1 MIVTRRHFGKI
12 AAATGAVAA
21 FANPATMFAA
31 AKPNSKVGGVQ
42 LGVISYSYRQMPD
55 FQTQNANAVLR
66 YAVENGINAVEL
78 ENVQEEW
85 AGAPKRPMMPR
96 PPAAGGQTAQTGP
109 PTGGPPPRRQM
120 SPEQMAAQ
128 AKFAED
134 LTAFRLSVPMS
145 KYEALRKMYND
156 AGVEIYA
163 FKITLNMKMKDAEFD
178 YAFKAAKACGA
189 NQITMEMP
197 DGQPE
202 LTKRI
207 GDFASKY
214 KLWVGYHAHLQA
226 TPTTWDEAM
235 AQSPYNG
242 ANLDIGHFI
251 AAGNSPESALEFM
264 KKNHA
269 RITSFHVKDRKS
281 AAHGEA
287 NTPWGEGDTPIKQ
300 ALQLMKKEGWKFPA
314 TIELEYPIP
323 AGSDPVKEVAKCL
336 AYCKAALA

>member
-1 MIVTRRHFGKI
+1 MIVSRRQFGKF

-31 AKPNSKVGGVQ
+31 ARPNSKFGGVQ
-42 LGVISYSYRQMPD
+42 MGVISYSYRQMPD
-55 FQTQNANAVLR
+55 FGTENANAVLR
-66 YAVENGINAVEL
+66 YALADGINAVEL

-85 AGAPKRPMMPR
+85 AGAPKRPMMQR
-96 PPAAGGQTAQTGP
+96 PAGVPAVQTGP
-109 PTGGPPPRRQM
+109 PSGGPPPRRQM
-120 SPEQMAAQ
+120 TPEQMAAQ

-145 KYEALRKMYND
+145 KYEALRKLYND
-156 AGVEIYA
+156 AGVDIYA

-207 GDFASKY
+207 GDFASKH
-214 KLWVGYHAHLQA
+214 KMMVGYHAHLQA
-226 TPTTWDEAM
+226 TPTTWDEAI

-242 ANLDIGHFI
+242 INLDIGHFI
-251 AAGNSPESALEFM
+251 AAGNAPQSALDFM

-269 RITSFHVKDRKS
+269 RITSVHMKDRKNP
-281 AAHGEA
+281 AHGET
-287 NTPWGEGDTPIKQ
+287 NMPWGEGDTPIKD
-300 ALQLMKKEGWKFPA
+300 ALLLMKKEGWKFPA
-314 TIELEYPIP
+314 TIELEYTIP
-323 AGSDPVKEVAKCL
+323 AGSDPVKEVAKSL
-336 AYCKAALA
+336 AYAKTVLA

>member
-1 MIVTRRHFGKI
+1 MIVTRRQFGKI
-12 AAATGAVAA
+12 AAATGAAAA
-21 FANPATMFAA
+21 FAGPANLFAA
-31 AKPNSKVGGVQ
+31 AKPNSNFNGVQ
-42 LGVISYSYRQMPD
+42 IGVISYSYRQMPD
-55 FQTQNANAVLR
+55 FGTENANAVLR
-66 YAVENGINAVEL
+66 YALADGISAVEL

-85 AGAPKRPMMPR
+85 AGAPKRPMMQR
-96 PPAAGGQTAQTGP
+96 PAGVPAVQTGP

-120 SPEQMAAQ
+120 TPEQMAAQ
-128 AKFAED
+128 AKFAEEM
-134 LTAFRLSVPMS
+134 TAFRLSVPMS

-156 AGVEIYA
+156 TGVSIYA
-163 FKITLNMKMKDAEFD
+163 FKITLNMKMQDAEFD

-207 GDFASKY
+207 GDFGSKY
-214 KLWVGYHAHLQA
+214 KMMVGYHAHLQA

-269 RITSFHVKDRKS
+269 RITSMHMKDRKS
-281 AAHGEA
+281 PAHGET
-287 NTPWGEGDTPIKQ
+287 NMPWGEGDTPIKQ

-314 TIELEYPIP
+314 TIELEYTIP
-323 AGSDPVKEVAKCL
+323 EGSDSVKEVAKSV
-336 AYCKAALA
+336 AYAKAALA